1 MERYGNQVI
10 VDIQVLSQ
18 DNAEYLSGFNCG
30 NKSIDQYFNMQARDD
45 ETAVTYLF
53 IDCEKDILIACMTIA
68 CSAIFDEGEEQEKPL
83 TTILSA
89 MEIKYFAVDDR
100 YKHLPYIKG
109 SPYSLSHYMFIHML
123 SYMREISH
131 TKIGASKIVLYS
143 VPDAVHFYERCR
155 FKEFGDTM
163 YGDEGTY
170 LEGCVPM
177 YFDLN

>member
-1 MERYGNQVI
+1 MTRYGCDVP
-10 VDIQVLSQ
+10 VDIQVLSK
-18 DNAEYLSGFNCG
+18 NNVRYLSDFNCG
-30 NKSIDQYFNMQARDD
+30 NVSIDLYFNVHAQKDD
-45 ETAVTYLF
+45 TAVTYMF
-53 IDCEKDILIACMTIA
+53 IDCDYDRLIACMTIA
-68 CSAIFDEGEEQEKPL
+68 CSAIFDEGDEGEKPF

-89 MEIKYFAVDDR
+89 MEIKYFAVDER

-109 SPYSLSHYMFIHML
+109 SPYSLSHYMFIHMI
-123 SYMREISH
+123 SHMRELSH
-131 TKIGASKIVLYS
+131 NAIGASKIVLYS